1 MLFLAYSYLTCNC
14 TRKGHAMLYYLFTIN
29 WQIVAIVVA
38 LLMIVVGGIGLLVL
52 GVRKRRR

>member
-1 MLFLAYSYLTCNC
+1 
-14 TRKGHAMLYYLFTIN
+14 MLYYLFTIN